1 MLLFGR
7 CGKLAF
13 NGPCRS
19 HYTFASS
26 VQNAAFRPVFS
37 TVAQGNQWENGERDV
52 PHGCSRPRDSSDLM
66 KNLPAIHIGAA
77 PSAILRN
84 PPPLVVLLPAVMVGA
99 ALLLPPLYLAVRTFG
114 GGEELWDLLFR
125 PRVASILGRTILL
138 VVSVSAS
145 CVLLSLPLAWL
156 TVRTDLPWRQAWA
169 VITSLPLVI
178 PSYVAGFVV
187 VVTLGPRGM
196 LQSALEGPF
205 GVDRLPSIYGFAGAF
220 LTLTLLSYP
229 YVLLTLRAAMQKL
242 DPAFEESARNLGM
255 GPLATFVQVVIPLLR
270 PAIGA
275 GVLLVGLYTLS
286 DFGAVSLM
294 RYETFTWAI
303 FTQYESALDRTLGAG
318 LSLALIVLALAWVAL
333 EFMSRGRSRYY
344 SSSSGTT
351 RPPPIVSLG
360 RWRWPSLGFCAT
372 ITLFSLGLPVGILVY
387 WVVRGVA
394 AGEPLDPVWTSA
406 RNSVYIS
413 ALAALATTAAAMPVA
428 LLSVRHPAG
437 SSGWGILSGILE
449 RLGYVSF
456 ALPGIAI
463 ALALVFFGAN
473 YAGFL
478 YQTVG
483 MLLLGYMAL
492 FLSPALGAV
501 RATLVQV
508 NPRVEEAA
516 RSLGRSPLGALTS
529 VTIPVARPG
538 IMAGAALVFLLTMKE
553 LPATLLLSPTGFD
566 TLATSVWSFTSEA
579 FFARAAM
586 PALLLIVLSGVPLAL
601 MTLRERR

>member
-1 MLLFGR
+1 MLI
-7 CGKLAF
+7 
-13 NGPCRS
+13 
-19 HYTFASS
+19 
-26 VQNAAFRPVFS
+26 
-37 TVAQGNQWENGERDV
+37 
-52 PHGCSRPRDSSDLM
+52 
-66 KNLPAIHIGAA
+66 PALI
-77 PSAILRN
+77 
-84 PPPLVVLLPAVMVGA
+84 VGA
-99 ALLLPPLYLAVRTFG
+99 ALVLPPLYLAVRTLG
-114 GGEELWDLLFR
+114 GGQELWELLFR

-138 VVSVSAS
+138 VVSVSAAS
-145 CVLLSLPLAWL
+145 FAVALPLAWL

-169 VITSLPLVI
+169 VISSLPLVI

-187 VVTLGPRGM
+187 VVALGPRGM
-196 LQSALEGPF
+196 LQGALEGPF
-205 GVDRLPSIYGFAGAF
+205 GIERLPSIYGFTGAF

-229 YVLLTLRAAMQKL
+229 YVLLTIRAAMQRM
-242 DPAFEESARNLGM
+242 DPAFEESARGLGL
-255 GPLATFVQVVIPLLR
+255 GPVATFLRVGIPLLR

-286 DFGAVSLM
+286 DFGAVSLL

-303 FTQYESALDRTLGAG
+303 FTQYDSALDRTLGAG
-318 LSLALIVLALAWVAL
+318 LSLALMVLALGWVGL
-333 EFMSRGRSRYY
+333 EFISRGRNRYY
-344 SSSSGTT
+344 SSSAGAT
-351 RPPPIVSLG
+351 RPPTVVSLG
-360 RWRWPSLGFCAT
+360 QWRWPSLGFCAA
-372 ITLFSLGLPVGILVY
+372 ISLLSLGLPVGILVY

-394 AGEPLDPVWTSA
+394 AGEPLDPVWEAA

-413 ALAALATTAAAMPVA
+413 ALAALVATSAALPVA

-437 SSGWGILSGILE
+437 SSAWGVLSGLLE

-478 YQTVG
+478 YQTIG
-483 MLLLGYMAL
+483 LLLLAYMAL

-501 RATLVQV
+501 RAMLMQI
-508 NPRVEEAA
+508 NPRMEDAA
-516 RSLGRSPLGALTS
+516 RSLGSTPLGAFTS
-529 VTIPVARPG
+529 VTFPAARPG

-553 LPATLLLSPTGFD
+553 LPATLLLSPTGFN
-566 TLATSVWSFTSEA
+566 TLATSVWAFTSEA

-586 PALLLIVLSGVPLAL
+586 PSLLLIVLSGVPLAL